1 MTRASNPD
9 KIGAGRSLLLGRFEI
24 QVSGY
29 AAVSYCALNDT
40 LQERTTQERE

>member
-9 KIGAGRSLLLGRFEI
+9 KIGAGWSLLLGRFEI

-29 AAVSYCALNDT
+29 AAVNT
-40 LQERTTQERE
+40 VR